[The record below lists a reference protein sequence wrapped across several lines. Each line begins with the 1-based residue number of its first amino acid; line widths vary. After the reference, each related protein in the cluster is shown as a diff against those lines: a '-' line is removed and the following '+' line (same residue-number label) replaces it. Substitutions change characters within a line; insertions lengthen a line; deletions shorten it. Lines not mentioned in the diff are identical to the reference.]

1 MANKCYATDLKDWYT
16 GVSVWIQQSQWK
28 EQLWRL
34 KECYINVCIWLI
46 EQNLVRRIVQVKQI
60 KVN

>member
-46 EQNLVRRIVQVKQI
+46 EPSLSACKDV
-60 KVN
+60 